1 MSRVWRKGVFHKGT
15 PKFLR
20 MPARRKARRQRRQ
33 RWQPDPVRQLLARV
47 QPKE

>member
-20 MPARRKARRQRRQ
+20 MPARRTVKRQR
-33 RWQPDPVRQLLARV
+33 PVRNPVRELLARV